1 MCIVQLLLLSIHIL
15 FLFSERCRHLKN
27 DINSRG
33 GQGRGGAQGKGGEQG
48 YVFDEIEILYQDNN
62 FYSFSA
68 MQ

>member
-1 MCIVQLLLLSIHIL
+1 M

-33 GQGRGGAQGKGGEQG
+33 GQGRGAGQGKGGGQE

-62 FYSFSA
+62 FYGFSA